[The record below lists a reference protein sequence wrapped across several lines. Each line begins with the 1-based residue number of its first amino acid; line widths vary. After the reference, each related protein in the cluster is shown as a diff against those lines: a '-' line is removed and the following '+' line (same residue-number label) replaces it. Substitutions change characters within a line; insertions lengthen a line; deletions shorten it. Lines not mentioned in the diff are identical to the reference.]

1 MEPNQRPPQRA
12 VLTVGT
18 SMLLV
23 GAAALGLLLMVIGA
37 GVRSRGMVLAG
48 GFIFPMA
55 FIAGGVF
62 SSDEVLPVRITL
74 ISIGGLFVI
83 AAVSRLG
90 LLF

>member
-1 MEPNQRPPQRA
+1 MQDNQRPPKRA
-12 VLTVGT
+12 VLTIGT

-37 GVRSRGMVLAG
+37 GVGSNGMVLAG
-48 GFIFPMA
+48 IFIFPMA

-74 ISIGGLFVI
+74 IAIGGLFVI
-83 AAVSRLG
+83 AVLG
-90 LLF
+90 RGGVLF